1 MGLEKEMDALKK
13 LAKSLDDEKIDRNR
27 KIKKILEMQEKGVP
41 REEIIKETGHTSV
54 ASLSKFM
61 KRNGYRSENKIYIK
75 EDDARRLDEGQNNIR
90 NTKSDDTQSSVR
102 DIENR
107 EVEILESKSDN
118 NQNNIRNIES
128 DNSQIAVRD
137 INGIEVR
144 EISDKSMNDIL
155 EIIKRKDDIL
165 KMLEWFDKIEEPVIV
180 SNELKIEINAS
191 TDKKD
196 RKSIFFN
203 PELWDRFENFCKK
216 NKQFKKHDIIN
227 QALYELLERVDNG
240 E

>member
-1 MGLEKEMDALKK
+1 M
-13 LAKSLDDEKIDRNR
+13 LDDNVDETIMELTKDIDKKR
-27 KIKKILEMQEKGVP
+27 KITKVIKMQEKGVP

-102 DIENR
+102 DVENR

-180 SNELKIEINAS
+180 PNELKIEINAS

-227 QALYELLERVDNG
+227 QALYELLERVDN
-240 E
+240 EE

>member
-1 MGLEKEMDALKK
+1 MLDNNADEIIKE
-13 LAKSLDDEKIDRNR
+13 LAKDGAEKKKMVID
-27 KIKKILEMQEKGVP
+27 KVLKMQENGTP
-41 REEIIKETGHTSV
+41 REEIIKETGHSSIT
-54 ASLSKFM
+54 ALSNFM
-61 KRNGYRSENKIYIK
+61 KRNGYRSENKKYIK
-75 EDDARRLDEGQNNIR
+75 EDITIE
-90 NTKSDDTQSSVR
+90 SDNTQSSIR
-102 DIENR
+102 DIET
-107 EVEILESKSDN
+107 IESKMLEFLSDD
-118 NQNNIRNIES
+118 NQNNIRNAES
-128 DNSQIAVRD
+128 DNGQMVVRD
-137 INGIEVR
+137 KNDIEVR

-165 KMLEWFDKIEEPVIV
+165 KMLEWFDKVEEPVIV
-180 SNELKIEINAS
+180 PNELKIEINAS

>member
-1 MGLEKEMDALKK
+1 M
-13 LAKSLDDEKIDRNR
+13 LDDNMDETIMELTKDIDKKR
-27 KIKKILEMQEKGVP
+27 KITKVIKMQEKGVP

-90 NTKSDDTQSSVR
+90 NTKSDDTQSSIR
-102 DIENR
+102 DIGNK
-107 EVEILESKSDN
+107 EVEIIESESEK
-118 NQNNIRNIES
+118 NQINIRNIES
-128 DNSQIAVRD
+128 DNSQIAFRD
-137 INGIEVR
+137 TNGIEVR

-165 KMLEWFDKIEEPVIV
+165 KMLEWFNGVEEPVVV

-216 NKQFKKHDIIN
+216 SKQFKKHDIIN
-227 QALYELLERVDNG
+227 QALYELLERVDN
-240 E
+240 EE

>member
-1 MGLEKEMDALKK
+1 M
-13 LAKSLDDEKIDRNR
+13 LDDNVDETIMELTKDIDKKR
-27 KIKKILEMQEKGVP
+27 KITKVIKMQEKGVP

-90 NTKSDDTQSSVR
+90 NTKSDDTQSSIR
-102 DIENR
+102 DIGNK
-107 EVEILESKSDN
+107 EVEIIESESEK
-118 NQNNIRNIES
+118 NQINIRNIES
-128 DNSQIAVRD
+128 DNSQIAFRD
-137 INGIEVR
+137 TNGIEVR

-165 KMLEWFDKIEEPVIV
+165 KMLEWFNGVDEPVVV

-227 QALYELLERVDNG
+227 QALYELLERVDN
-240 E
+240 EE

>member
-1 MGLEKEMDALKK
+1 M
-13 LAKSLDDEKIDRNR
+13 LDDNVDETIMELTKDIDKKR
-27 KIKKILEMQEKGVP
+27 KITKVIKMQEKGVP

-90 NTKSDDTQSSVR
+90 NTKSDDTQSSIR
-102 DIENR
+102 DIGNK
-107 EVEILESKSDN
+107 EVEIIESESEK
-118 NQNNIRNIES
+118 NQINIRNIES
-128 DNSQIAVRD
+128 DNSQIAFRD
-137 INGIEVR
+137 TNGIEVR

-165 KMLEWFDKIEEPVIV
+165 KMLEWFNGVEEPVVV

-227 QALYELLERVDNG
+227 QALYELLERVDN
-240 E
+240 EE